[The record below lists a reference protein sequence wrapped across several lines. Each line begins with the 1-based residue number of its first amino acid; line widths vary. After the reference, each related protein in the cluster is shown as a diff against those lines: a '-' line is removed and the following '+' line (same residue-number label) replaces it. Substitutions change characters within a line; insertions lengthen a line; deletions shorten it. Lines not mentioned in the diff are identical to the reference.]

1 VKEKDMATTKIEEG
15 LSPKAKEI
23 LQRNAE
29 LRQKDNRFIR
39 IEPGQRKILKFNP
52 EKIEQMEAEFNGKKS
67 MRFRYTVIEEG
78 GSSTEDQE
86 KYLEVGKRTS
96 EDIDSF
102 LVEGVTRLKVQRFG
116 SGTDTRYHVTS
127 A

>member
-1 VKEKDMATTKIEEG
+1 MANITEAQ
-15 LSPKAKEI
+15 LSTKAKEN

-29 LRQKDNRFIR
+29 VRQRDNKFIKLQSG
-39 IEPGQRKILKFNP
+39 EKKILQFFP
-52 EKIEQMEAEFNGKKS
+52 EKIEQVEAEFNGKKS

-78 GSSTEDQE
+78 SSNEE

-96 EDIDSF
+96 EEIDSF
-102 LVEGVTRLKVQRFG
+102 LMEGTTKLKVQRFG
-116 SGTDTRYHVTS
+116 SGIDTRYHVIP

>member
-1 VKEKDMATTKIEEG
+1 MENQTEPQ
-15 LSPKAKEI
+15 LSTKAKEI

-29 LRQKDNRFIR
+29 LRQKDKKFIKLQSG
-39 IEPGQRKILKFNP
+39 EKKILQFSP
-52 EKIEQMEAEFNGKKS
+52 EKKEQVEAEINGKKN

-78 GSSTEDQE
+78 GGNQE

-102 LVEGVTRLKVQRFG
+102 LAEGATKLKVQRFG
-116 SGTDTRYHVTS
+116 SGTDTRYHIL
-127 A
+127 AA

>member
-1 VKEKDMATTKIEEG
+1 MATNIQG
-15 LSPKAKEI
+15 LSPKAKEV

-29 LRQKDNRFIR
+29 LRQKDNKFIK
-39 IEPGQRKILKFNP
+39 IEPGQKKILKFDA
-52 EKIEQMEAEFNGKKS
+52 EKIEQVEAEFNGKKS

-78 GSSTEDQE
+78 AAVDQE

-102 LVEGVTRLKVQRFG
+102 LVEGATRLRVQRFG
-116 SGTDTRYHVTS
+116 SGTDTRYHVLST
-127 A
+127 